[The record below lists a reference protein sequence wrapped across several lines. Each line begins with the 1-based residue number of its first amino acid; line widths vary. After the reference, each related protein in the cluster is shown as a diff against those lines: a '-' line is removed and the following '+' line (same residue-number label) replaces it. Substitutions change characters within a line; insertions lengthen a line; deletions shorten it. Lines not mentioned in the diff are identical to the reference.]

1 MEILIKARSCCH
13 KDHHKGNKETFSV
26 VIREAPI
33 FPNYCMENGEICLVR
48 LAWSISVVFDLIS
61 LCIERHPVLQLYTHV
76 RMKVKHLYYNYEI
89 YPLSPLKPRSLAL
102 IEQYLPNISDP
113 VSSVHQSFM
122 WFLWLNWRKSTF
134 YPVTAPNDS
143 KCWPIVTSS
152 IQEPVASNCDV
163 TMTDC
168 SRVVAMDAFLA
179 YFVTP
184 CFNTGHR

>member
-1 MEILIKARSCCH
+1 
-13 KDHHKGNKETFSV
+13 
-26 VIREAPI
+26 
-33 FPNYCMENGEICLVR
+33 
-48 LAWSISVVFDLIS
+48 
-61 LCIERHPVLQLYTHV
+61 
-76 RMKVKHLYYNYEI
+76 
-89 YPLSPLKPRSLAL
+89 
-102 IEQYLPNISDP
+102 
-113 VSSVHQSFM
+113 M

-168 SRVVAMDAFLA
+168 SPVVAMDAFLA

-184 CFNTGHR
+184 VFQHGASLVLSNFPANFSGRWLQHVSLVKLYSEECHWTLLMISQHLCQWLLAIKQQALTWANVDLDVCHYLASLSGNTVSWYMGHEKGAQRC